1 MVLLRTSYSSRYGG
15 VLEYYFKLHLVRFG
29 VCMIK
34 LRHERMLI
42 LRCILP
48 PQKKTEILPEKKLA
62 PHHLKNL
69 EHPDKKLKS
78 LGIS

>member
-1 MVLLRTSYSSRYGG
+1 MVLLRTAIGTGASWNTILNYN
-15 VLEYYFKLHLVRFG
+15 LVRFG

-34 LRHERMLI
+34 LCHERMLI

-48 PQKKTEILPEKKLA
+48 PKKLNYFQKKINPY
-62 PHHLKNL
+62 HLKNL

>member
-1 MVLLRTSYSSRYGG
+1 MVLLRTSSIVTGASWNNILNYN
-15 VLEYYFKLHLVRFG
+15 LVCFG

-34 LRHERMLI
+34 FHHERMLV

-48 PQKKTEILPEKKLA
+48 PKTEKKLTSH
-62 PHHLKNL
+62 PLKIL

-78 LGIS
+78 LEIS